1 MRRLSAPFKPNTV
14 NPTSQTTITNIWS
27 KPNYDFHRKNHTNY
41 NSKGQ
46 IEFMSSPINDQAV
59 NSYTTSSQHLPP
71 SKYPRA
77 TSNGISQLL
86 QIDLLK
92 INQQQNSN
100 QANEKVN
107 ESINSSSS
115 TTTTTTPSPFSPLSK
130 AQRNKQ
136 KLNNDPFRDILT
148 NKYTYSIRIL
158 FQNVNGLELST
169 TGHTLEVTCNAIKTF
184 NIDVFQV

>member
-1 MRRLSAPFKPNTV
+1 
-14 NPTSQTTITNIWS
+14 
-27 KPNYDFHRKNHTNY
+27 
-41 NSKGQ
+41 
-46 IEFMSSPINDQAV
+46 MSSPINDQAV

-136 KLNNDPFRDILT
+136 NLNNDPFGDILT

-158 FQNVNGLELST
+158 FQNVNGLALST
-169 TGHTLEVTCNAIKTF
+169 TGHTLEVTCHAIKNPTSKLP
-184 NIDVFQV
+184 VK